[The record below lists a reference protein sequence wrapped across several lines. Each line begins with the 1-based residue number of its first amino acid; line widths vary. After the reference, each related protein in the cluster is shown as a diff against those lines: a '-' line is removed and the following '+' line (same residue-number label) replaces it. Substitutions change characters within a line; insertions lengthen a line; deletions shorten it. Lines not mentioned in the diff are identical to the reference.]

1 MTITNLT
8 TTFRKAPI
16 NAFRTLA
23 GRPEKMEKRSKA
35 ITLSEVI
42 KIRECMQNDIAE
54 LIVKMPLIVSER
66 HKLKRM
72 NELKKIDLFYC
83 TPVKI

>member
-1 MTITNLT
+1 
-8 TTFRKAPI
+8 
-16 NAFRTLA
+16 
-23 GRPEKMEKRSKA
+23 MEKRSKA